1 MDLRHVD
8 SHCRILN
15 GFLLWFDG
23 QVHGGAR
30 RFGLYRQ
37 NGSQEG
43 ILCNESRQPLVAPPA
58 SLNMPPGVFIPASI
72 DPNLILASPKAMEL
86 LHSLSPQQ
94 MQDSLREFDDAMR
107 SKGGK
112 VRNITAY
119 LIGVFKCYVN
129 VNCKQRKS
137 GAPIMTEGLQKIVDT
152 GFCTKAEISDPKVEQ
167 KIKMLNEH
175 DAVLAVDEFVIL
187 LATLPPFS
195 IVIRWVMVGNRGIR
209 EGGKLDVMIVVWI
222 MIVIGTVGVL
232 PGIRMMMIDAVI
244 GAGAIAVIVMIIAVL
259 LHLIGTTEDVVVVI
273 DLVPGL
279 VIASM
284 AMVVEE
290 GEIDIVVAVVVGG
303 LVVLGLHLLNAMGAG
318 THTPTIT
325 VSINTVAMPIP
336 NTEVLV
342 ILLPMLL
349 LDFTLISSNHHK

>member
-1 MDLRHVD
+1 
-8 SHCRILN
+8 
-15 GFLLWFDG
+15 
-23 QVHGGAR
+23 
-30 RFGLYRQ
+30 
-37 NGSQEG
+37 
-43 ILCNESRQPLVAPPA
+43 
-58 SLNMPPGVFIPASI
+58 
-72 DPNLILASPKAMEL
+72 
-86 LHSLSPQQ
+86 
-94 MQDSLREFDDAMR
+94 
-107 SKGGK
+107 
-112 VRNITAY
+112 
-119 LIGVFKCYVN
+119 
-129 VNCKQRKS
+129 
-137 GAPIMTEGLQKIVDT
+137 
-152 GFCTKAEISDPKVEQ
+152 
-167 KIKMLNEH
+167 
-175 DAVLAVDEFVIL
+175 
-187 LATLPPFS
+187 
-195 IVIRWVMVGNRGIR
+195 MVGNRGIR
-209 EGGKLDVMIVVWI
+209 EGGKLDVMVVVWI

>member
-1 MDLRHVD
+1 
-8 SHCRILN
+8 
-15 GFLLWFDG
+15 
-23 QVHGGAR
+23 
-30 RFGLYRQ
+30 
-37 NGSQEG
+37 
-43 ILCNESRQPLVAPPA
+43 
-58 SLNMPPGVFIPASI
+58 
-72 DPNLILASPKAMEL
+72 
-86 LHSLSPQQ
+86 
-94 MQDSLREFDDAMR
+94 
-107 SKGGK
+107 
-112 VRNITAY
+112 
-119 LIGVFKCYVN
+119 
-129 VNCKQRKS
+129 
-137 GAPIMTEGLQKIVDT
+137 
-152 GFCTKAEISDPKVEQ
+152 
-167 KIKMLNEH
+167 
-175 DAVLAVDEFVIL
+175 
-187 LATLPPFS
+187 
-195 IVIRWVMVGNRGIR
+195 MVGNRGIR
-209 EGGKLDVMIVVWI
+209 EGDKLDVMIVVWI
-222 MIVIGTVGVL
+222 VIVIGTVGVL

>member
-1 MDLRHVD
+1 
-8 SHCRILN
+8 
-15 GFLLWFDG
+15 
-23 QVHGGAR
+23 
-30 RFGLYRQ
+30 
-37 NGSQEG
+37 
-43 ILCNESRQPLVAPPA
+43 
-58 SLNMPPGVFIPASI
+58 
-72 DPNLILASPKAMEL
+72 
-86 LHSLSPQQ
+86 
-94 MQDSLREFDDAMR
+94 
-107 SKGGK
+107 
-112 VRNITAY
+112 
-119 LIGVFKCYVN
+119 
-129 VNCKQRKS
+129 
-137 GAPIMTEGLQKIVDT
+137 
-152 GFCTKAEISDPKVEQ
+152 
-167 KIKMLNEH
+167 
-175 DAVLAVDEFVIL
+175 
-187 LATLPPFS
+187 
-195 IVIRWVMVGNRGIR
+195 
-209 EGGKLDVMIVVWI
+209 
-222 MIVIGTVGVL
+222 
-232 PGIRMMMIDAVI
+232 MMMIDAVI

>member
-1 MDLRHVD
+1 V
-8 SHCRILN
+8 CQ
-15 GFLLWFDG
+15 G
-23 QVHGGAR
+23 
-30 RFGLYRQ
+30 RQ
-37 NGSQEG
+37 
-43 ILCNESRQPLVAPPA
+43 
-58 SLNMPPGVFIPASI
+58 
-72 DPNLILASPKAMEL
+72 
-86 LHSLSPQQ
+86 
-94 MQDSLREFDDAMR
+94 
-107 SKGGK
+107 
-112 VRNITAY
+112 
-119 LIGVFKCYVN
+119 
-129 VNCKQRKS
+129 
-137 GAPIMTEGLQKIVDT
+137 
-152 GFCTKAEISDPKVEQ
+152 
-167 KIKMLNEH
+167 
-175 DAVLAVDEFVIL
+175 FVIL
-187 LATLPPFS
+187 LATLQAFS

-209 EGGKLDVMIVVWI
+209 EGGKLDVMVVVWI

-349 LDFTLISSNHHK
+349 LDFTLISSNQHK